1 MNMDTLSLVVK
12 SSVDK
17 AKNSVKTMINT
28 FQQYSNV
35 LDKTKQSMQ
44 GVANATNTTDSN
56 FNKSKQ
62 NIDDLT
68 KKLEKMKH
76 AYSEHQKA
84 FSNRLLSGA
93 TSTIYNPT
101 YNEKTKGYD
110 SFDQNIRITQGSLD
124 KEKAEIDELEKEL
137 KELREESDKPITPK
151 VMVPKDSAQGLR
163 NIGKEANDSRKKVN
177 LFSASMSKIGG
188 IARSVGS
195 KGFDFLKNKF
205 KDFTKGFSKNVDGN
219 IKEIKKLALGLI
231 GVRTAMSVLTKSVN
245 AYLSFDS
252 ALQDS
257 LTNSWNMLGS
267 LLAPAIEF
275 VARMFALATNYIAQF
290 VNALTGINLV
300 ARANAKSLQT
310 QAKATKGVGEAQR
323 GLLGMDEIT
332 NLPTEPSGAGGDS
345 APQIQMDDT
354 IKSFKALDD
363 ILAHLKDGQ
372 WHLVGE
378 DIARGINKLLYSINW
393 KDLKRK
399 AYRFGYNFGDF
410 LNGLF
415 EVDWSKIG
423 STFAETLNTWT
434 SLVRGFVDKFSFIQ
448 LGKGLGNMLTKS
460 ITDVDWVY
468 LAETINK
475 TILGIFS
482 GISTFLR
489 TADWGGIG
497 QSFAEFVKN
506 IDWGGIL
513 IGAIKISILSVQGFR
528 EFLVNFMVTLFWDVI
543 EPVKEPFIAFGDFIY
558 GGINELINT
567 VVTAI
572 GYHINYVINAFRTL
586 VNTVKSLIH
595 GDLLGSMKHAG
606 KGIANAFISPINRF
620 INGLNTV
627 VSPIADLIKSLAE
640 ATGRNINIKKLRIPN
655 IPTLATGTPNIET
668 EGLYHLHEGEMV
680 VPKRYNPNTD
690 GYDNGMDDKQIIDL
704 LVSLNASMLE
714 YAERPININMNSRK
728 VAEATYDD
736 MQQIDRNRNKST
748 AVVRS

>member
-1 MNMDTLSLVVK
+1 MNMDTLSLIVK

-56 FNKSKQ
+56 FNKSKK

-68 KKLEKMKH
+68 KKLEKMKN
-76 AYSEHQKA
+76 AYKLHQKA
-84 FSNRLLSGA
+84 FNQRPSGTDSA
-93 TSTIYNPT
+93 QPFYKGSDWITDTTSS
-101 YNEKTKGYD
+101 EL
-110 SFDQNIRITQGSLD
+110 ITQKSLNE
-124 KEKAEIDELEKEL
+124 EKAKINELEKEL
-137 KELREESDKPITPK
+137 KELRGESDKPITPK
-151 VMVPKDSAQGLR
+151 VIVPKDSAQGLR
-163 NIGKEANDSRKKVN
+163 NIGKEANDSRKKIN
-177 LFSASMSKIGG
+177 LLSVSMSKIGG

-205 KDFTKGFSKNVDGN
+205 KDFSKGFSKSVDGN
-219 IKEIKKLALGLI
+219 IKEIRKLALGLI

-252 ALQDS
+252 ELQDS

-275 VARMFALATNYIAQF
+275 VARMFAIATNYIAQF

-332 NLPTEPSGAGGDS
+332 NLPTEPGGGGGAD

-363 ILAHLKDGQ
+363 ILQHLKDGQ

-378 DIARGINKLLYSINW
+378 DIAHAIDDMLGKINW
-393 KDLKRK
+393 KSLKQK
-399 AYRFGYNFGDF
+399 AYKFGYNFGDF

-415 EVDWSKIG
+415 EVNWSQIGTTIAESFNTFVQLIKGFVEKFSFLQFAGGLARMINRAFLDIDWDELASTINTGISKIG
-423 STFAETLNTWT
+423 SAISLFLSTFEWGDIGMKFGEFVASIDWGNLLFTAVKNSILLLKGVAEFIISFFVGVLDKVFPSLGEKIVSFGDWIINSTLGTIQGISNFII
-434 SLVRGFVDKFSFIQ
+434 SGINFVKIQ
-448 LGKGLGNMLTKS
+448 LSNFAKAIAS
-460 ITDVDWVY
+460 
-468 LAETINK
+468 
-475 TILGIFS
+475 IFS
-482 GISTFLR
+482 GVK
-489 TADWGGIG
+489 DVG
-497 QSFAEFVKN
+497 KN
-506 IDWGGIL
+506 I
-513 IGAIKISILSVQGFR
+513 
-528 EFLVNFMVTLFWDVI
+528 
-543 EPVKEPFIAFGDFIY
+543 
-558 GGINELINT
+558 
-567 VVTAI
+567 
-572 GYHINYVINAFRTL
+572 
-586 VNTVKSLIH
+586 
-595 GDLLGSMKHAG
+595 G
-606 KGIANAFISPINRF
+606 KGFANGFISSVNWLIS
-620 INGLNTV
+620 GLNNIIK
-627 VSPIADLIKSLAE
+627 PIADILQSVSS
-640 ATGRNINIKKLRIPN
+640 ATGVNINFKGARIPK
-655 IPTLATGTPNIET
+655 IPLLETGTPNIET

-690 GYDNGMDDKQIIDL
+690 GYNNGSDNREIIDL

-714 YAERPININMNSRK
+714 YAERPININMDSRK

>member
-1 MNMDTLSLVVK
+1 MDTLSLIVK

-68 KKLEKMKH
+68 KKLEKMKN
-76 AYSEHQKA
+76 AYRLNQKA
-84 FSNRLLSGA
+84 FEQRPSGMDSA
-93 TSTIYNPT
+93 QPFYKGSDWITDTTST
-101 YNEKTKGYD
+101 E
-110 SFDQNIRITQGSLD
+110 FITQKSLNE
-124 KEKAEIDELEKEL
+124 EKAKIDELEKEL
-137 KELREESDKPITPK
+137 KELRGESDKPITPK
-151 VMVPKDSAQGLR
+151 VMVPKDSAQGLK

-205 KDFTKGFSKNVDGN
+205 KDFTKGFSKSVDGN
-219 IKEIKKLALGLI
+219 VKEIRKLALGLI

-332 NLPTEPSGAGGDS
+332 NLPTEPGGGGGDS
-345 APQIQMDDT
+345 APQIQMDDS

-363 ILAHLKDGQ
+363 ILQHLKDGQ

-572 GYHINYVINAFRTL
+572 GYPINYVINAFRTL

-690 GYDNGMDDKQIIDL
+690 GYDNGSDNREIIDL

-714 YAERPININMNSRK
+714 YAERPININMDSRK

>member
-35 LDKTKQSMQ
+35 LDKTKNSMQ

-68 KKLEKMKH
+68 KKLEKMKNT
-76 AYSEHQKA
+76 YREHQKA
-84 FSNRLLSGA
+84 FSGRLFGTTGTL
-93 TSTIYNPT
+93 YNPSGDQFGNFDPSK
-101 YNEKTKGYD
+101 NEYVSQKT
-110 SFDQNIRITQGSLD
+110 LD
-124 KEKAEIDELEKEL
+124 EEKAKIDELEKEL
-137 KELREESDKPITPK
+137 KDLRGETDQPIEPK
-151 VMVPKDSAQGLR
+151 VIVPKDPAQNLQ
-163 NIGKEANDSRKKVN
+163 NMGKEAKDTHEKIN
-177 LFSASMSKIGG
+177 LLSMSLSRMSG

-205 KDFTKGFSKNVDGN
+205 KDFTKGFGKNVDGN

-275 VARMFALATNYIAQF
+275 VARMFALATNYVAQF
-290 VNALTGINLV
+290 VNTLTGINLV
-300 ARANAKSLQT
+300 ARANSKALQT

-332 NLPTEPSGAGGDS
+332 NLPTEPGGGSGAS
-345 APQIQMDDT
+345 APQIQMDDS

-363 ILAHLKDGQ
+363 ILEHLKNGQ

-378 DIARGINKLLYSINW
+378 DIAKGINKLLYSINW
-393 KDLKRK
+393 KDLKKK

-415 EVDWSKIG
+415 EVDWSQIG
-423 STFAETLNTWT
+423 TTFAETLNTWT

-475 TILGIFS
+475 TILGIFN
-482 GISTFLR
+482 GIGTFLAV
-489 TADWGGIG
+489 ADWGGIG
-497 QSFAEFVKN
+497 QSFADFVKT

-513 IGAIKISILSVQGFR
+513 IGAIKISISAVEGLT
-528 EFLVNFMVTLFWDVI
+528 EFLAGFLVGIFADAI

-558 GGINELINT
+558 SGINGLINT
-567 VVTAI
+567 VIGTI
-572 GYHINYVINAFRTL
+572 GYPINYVINAFRTL
-586 VNTVKSLIH
+586 VNTVKSLLQ
-595 GDLLGSMKHAG
+595 GDLLGAVKNAG
-606 KGIANAFISPINRF
+606 RGIANGIISPINRL
-620 INGLNTV
+620 IDGLNTII
-627 VSPIADLIKSLAE
+627 SPIADLIQAIAE
-640 ATGRNINIKKLRIPN
+640 ATGKRINMRKVRIPK
-655 IPTLATGTPNIET
+655 IPTLATGTNDIEY
-668 EGLYHLHEGEMV
+668 EGLYHLHEGEAV
-680 VPKRYNPNTD
+680 VPKKYNPATG
-690 GYDNGMDDKQIIDL
+690 GYDNSADNKQIIDL
-704 LVSLNASMLE
+704 LISLNASMIE
-714 YAERPININMNSRK
+714 YANRPIDINMNSRK
-728 VAEATYDD
+728 VAEAIYNDT
-736 MQQIDRNRNKST
+736 QQLDRNMNKSN
-748 AVVRS
+748 AVIRS